1 MKKQQYSP
9 YEKLEKRAR
18 HISWKQDHPWFICRR
33 RGCSDVVVSDLDV
46 KRYLK
51 IGYEPLCAFYRGA
64 QYDTIFNVGGE
75 IRFMKAE
82 ESPGLTET
90 SGRDFF

>member
-1 MKKQQYSP
+1 MKKQPYSP

-18 HISWKQDHPWFICRR
+18 HISYKQDRPWFICRR

-51 IGYEPLCAFYRGA
+51 IGYEPICAIYRGVF
-64 QYDTIFNVGGE
+64 YDTVFESCGVIRFTNAEKNPGPDGNVGAG
-75 IRFMKAE
+75 IF
-82 ESPGLTET
+82 
-90 SGRDFF
+90 